1 MLEAHTG
8 VKSSRAKAPMARP
21 AVSKRTIIQKKPR
34 NPMRRLATSTN
45 RPAEFLNVERVK
57 MALSD
62 RSVSSETEREIIKF
76 MLSECINGHF
86 FGVDCS
92 RRVFL
97 HNIGFDADDPETIT
111 VTRDVK
117 RSDDAPDAWPLQISM
132 VASTTGVGSVA
143 YWVLASDGT
152 FTPLSNREFPMTC
165 HETDLAVDVICAS
178 VDRVRVSRQASLPTP
193 QGGEDSPDG
202 DEEEDQNLDGF

>member
-1 MLEAHTG
+1 
-8 VKSSRAKAPMARP
+8 
-21 AVSKRTIIQKKPR
+21 
-34 NPMRRLATSTN
+34 MRRLATSTN
-45 RPAEFLNVERVK
+45 RPSEFLNVERVK

-62 RSVSSETEREIIKF
+62 RPVSSETEREIIKF
-76 MLSECINGHF
+76 MLSECINGYF
-86 FGVDCS
+86 FGADCS

-132 VASTTGVGSVA
+132 VASTAGVGSVA
-143 YWVLASDGT
+143 YWVMASDGT
-152 FTPLSNREFPMTC
+152 FTPFSDREFPTSC
-165 HETDLAVDVICAS
+165 HEVDLAVDVICAS

-193 QGGEDSPDG
+193 QAGDSSDGGEES
-202 DEEEDQNLDGF
+202 DQDLDGFQEE